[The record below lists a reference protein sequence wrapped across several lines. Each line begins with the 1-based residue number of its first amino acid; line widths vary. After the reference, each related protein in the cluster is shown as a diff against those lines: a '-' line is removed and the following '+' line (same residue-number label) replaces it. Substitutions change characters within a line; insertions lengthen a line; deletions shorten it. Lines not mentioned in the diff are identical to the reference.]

1 MGSNSSQ
8 RTAST
13 HATPPAFDLF
23 SSNFQPPPVWCRWL
37 WDVHFWSKAKVNT
50 QLQEKVRKS
59 LQQRDD
65 GTAWGFKD
73 APCLPYGWG
82 SHQISAVFASQP
94 FWLCLISHQ
103 FQIRAI
109 RRLLLIRQLMLPTS
123 CQNSAPTRHEEAYSV
138 APRWRGCLA
147 GSMQGWLQFTG
158 CQIQRAICRLT
169 STIPTHFRT
178 GQATSLSTWNEPY
191 WKWVHRMRSIFLQ
204 YTLTLTTK
212 QA

>member
-1 MGSNSSQ
+1 MKEKGKAWMGSNSLQ

-13 HATPPAFDLF
+13 RSTPPTFLSAFDLF
-23 SSNFQPPPVWCRWL
+23 SSIFQPPPVWCRWL
-37 WDVHFWSKAKVNT
+37 WDMHFWSKAKVNT

-109 RRLLLIRQLMLPTS
+109 RRLLLIRLKASPLRPKWLREKGEGTVDASHILSKQCPHT
-123 CQNSAPTRHEEAYSV
+123 
-138 APRWRGCLA
+138 PRG
-147 GSMQGWLQFTG
+147 
-158 CQIQRAICRLT
+158 
-169 STIPTHFRT
+169 
-178 GQATSLSTWNEPY
+178 
-191 WKWVHRMRSIFLQ
+191 SIFGC
-204 YTLTLTTK
+204 TK
-212 QA
+212 MTRLPGGINAGLAAIYRLSDPTGDMQADKHNTDAL